1 MTNREFYS
9 IFSSEAVCRTHFQ
22 QMRLKHGVKCKK
34 CSCIDHYWLPSKEQF
49 ECKECS
55 FRTTLRSGTLLES
68 SKLPF
73 MKWYEAFHL
82 LSMSKKPI
90 SARTLERH
98 LEVHYETA
106 WYMLQKIRIA
116 MGSRNRDY
124 HLEGLLEVDETQITV
139 MDLSSEEND
148 EGNGKKKGRGAA
160 KAKVLVM
167 TSFSESNNPKS
178 RSGRTLKYVAME
190 ILDSFS
196 TASIKSVM
204 TKWIKKHSRIYT
216 DGFSSYSSIQSEF
229 TQLTQHVAS
238 GAQAAIKL
246 PIVHTIIGNLKNAI
260 KGIHHSISLL
270 HLQNYL
276 DEFCYKTNRRN
287 TTSRLME
294 SIAMQS
300 VRFSW

>member
-9 IFSSEAVCRTHFQ
+9 IFSSEAVCKAHFH
-22 QMRLKHGVKCKK
+22 QMRIKQGVVCKK
-34 CSCIDHYWLPSKEQF
+34 CSSGTHYWLPSKQQF

-73 MKWYEAFHL
+73 LKWYEAFHL
-82 LSMSKKPI
+82 MSMSKKPI

-98 LEVHYETA
+98 LGVHYETA

-116 MGSRNRDY
+116 MGRRNRDY
-124 HLEGLLEVDETQITV
+124 SLEGLLEVDETQVTV
-139 MDLSSEEND
+139 MDLSNEEND
-148 EGNGKKKGRGAA
+148 KGNGKKKGRGAA

-167 TSFSESNNPKS
+167 TSFSRSDNPKS
-178 RSGRTLKYVAME
+178 RSGKTLKYVAME

-196 TASIKSVM
+196 TTSIKAVM
-204 TKWIKKHSRIYT
+204 TKWIRSHSRIYT
-216 DGFSSYSSIQSEF
+216 DGFRSYLPIQSDF
-229 TQLTQHVAS
+229 AQLSQNIAS
-238 GAQAAIKL
+238 GAQASIKL

-276 DEFCYKTNRRN
+276 DEFW
-287 TTSRLME
+287 L
-294 SIAMQS
+294 
-300 VRFSW
+300 